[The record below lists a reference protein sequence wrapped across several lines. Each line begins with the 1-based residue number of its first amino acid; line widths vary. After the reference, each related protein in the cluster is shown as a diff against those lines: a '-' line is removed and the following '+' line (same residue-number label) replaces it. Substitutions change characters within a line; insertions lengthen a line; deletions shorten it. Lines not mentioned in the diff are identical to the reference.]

1 MIKNLLRES
10 WVKTGWNCTNA
21 PSTKTNTQTAY
32 LSMLVYQYA
41 RFPLLGQ
48 TRLAGV
54 SPWRGCWV
62 LVPVRCNHIHFMIL
76 TWVVGHAGAFPAE
89 PAASQPQGTQRHTTI
104 RDHTYTR
111 HAHILTH
118 TQPEGQFRVLEQTHS
133 VVIVSK
139 SFFFSCE
146 ITHYFGPC
154 PNQIWYHPT
163 CPVEDKLQSLSVLSG
178 SWKYCFWLCELMM
191 EPVIDFFNFSVTSIN
206 TDYVT
211 GRRLTLKLLWWWTPT
226 YFPGLSRS
234 LMSSLRDS
242 EYCFTIESS
251 LFYLISNLIFA
262 LLLMGL

>member
-1 MIKNLLRES
+1 MHRARKPTHRQRTCPCLY
-10 WVKTGWNCTNA
+10 TNMLDSLCWDKQDLQVCRPEEDA
-21 PSTKTNTQTAY
+21 GSLCLSDAITSILWSSHGLWGMLEPSQLN
-32 LSMLVYQYA
+32 
-41 RFPLLGQ
+41 
-48 TRLAGV
+48 RLPANRRAH
-54 SPWRGCWV
+54 RG
-62 LVPVRCNHIHFMIL
+62 I
-76 TWVVGHAGAFPAE
+76 
-89 PAASQPQGTQRHTTI
+89 QPFATTHTHVT
-104 RDHTYTR
+104 HTYS
-111 HAHILTH
+111 HTH
-118 TQPEGQFRVLEQTHS
+118 NPRDNLEFWNKRHS

-154 PNQIWYHPT
+154 TNQIWYHPT

-211 GRRLTLKLLWWWTPT
+211 GRRLTLKWLWWWTPT

-251 LFYLISNLIFA
+251 LFYLNSNLIFA